1 VKTDSPGSGVQKN
14 FDFPPPR
21 PRPFLTDLP
30 ARIDRYEEG
39 VARFFEWRTGL
50 NYYATLDQIIDFV
63 INTRRVKVVDFLAD
77 TASFA
82 LRLAG
87 RKAFLG
93 RIYSFDNNITL
104 LERARQRARHLSLD
118 QVVDFRQF
126 EGTRLPLS
134 DTFAEIAVSIFDFH
148 RHPAEAFLAEAF
160 RVLMPEG
167 HLILAEVLE
176 PKSSRNSLNWALKR
190 IHLKYIQKNPTE
202 ALGIYYDREEMIR
215 LVFGAGFRQIIIQ
228 GLKAP
233 DSPHQGVFSLIAAT
247 K

>member
-1 VKTDSPGSGVQKN
+1 VKTEIPEGVQKK
-14 FDFPPPR
+14 FDFPAPH

-30 ARIDRYEEG
+30 ARIDSYEEG
-39 VARFFEWRTGL
+39 VARFFQWRTGL

-63 INTRRVKVVDFLAD
+63 INTKRFKVVDFLAD

-104 LERARQRARHLSLD
+104 LERARQRARHLNLD

-126 EGTRLPLS
+126 EGSKLPVS

-148 RHPAEAFLAEAF
+148 RHPAEVFLAEAF
-160 RVLMPEG
+160 RILTSEG
-167 HLILAEVLE
+167 HLILAEMLE
-176 PKSSRNSLNWALKR
+176 PKSARNSLSWSLKKM
-190 IHLKYIQKNPTE
+190 HLKYIQKNPTE
-202 ALGIYYDREEMIR
+202 ALGVYYDREEMIR
-215 LVFGAGFRQIIIQ
+215 LVFEAGFRQIIIQ

-233 DSPHQGVFSLIAAT
+233 DSPHEGVFSLIAAT